1 MSCYLAVINVAGVI
15 ERLFFIY
22 VPVIVQVCFDSLSW
36 VMSGIPLVATV
47 CNSNWSTTQTT

>member
-1 MSCYLAVINVAGVI
+1 MSCYFLAVINVAGVI
-15 ERLFFIY
+15 ERLFFY

-36 VMSGIPLVATV
+36 VMSGIPLVATG